1 MKNVH
6 ADIACA
12 IDLLT
17 EAEAYADRM
26 RKHGKGHDF
35 TDKYG
40 RSVGGL
46 VKALRTLSDDIHL
59 LEKELASINPAFP
72 LGAGKAA
79 EIVRLRAKIFS

>member
-1 MKNVH
+1 MKNLH

-17 EAEAYADRM
+17 EAEAYAESM

-46 VKALRTLSDDIHL
+46 VKALRTLSDDMHL
-59 LEKELASINPAFP
+59 LNKELNLNPALP

-79 EIVRLRAKIFS
+79 EIERLRAKIFS